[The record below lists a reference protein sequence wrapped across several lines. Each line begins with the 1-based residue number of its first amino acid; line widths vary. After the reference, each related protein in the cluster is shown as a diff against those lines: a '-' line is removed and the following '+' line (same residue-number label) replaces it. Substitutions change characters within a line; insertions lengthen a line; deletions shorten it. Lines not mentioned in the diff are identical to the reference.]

1 MADDLAACRDLEC
14 ASLGPLETLGAE
26 CSVVGTTR
34 EYPALEK

>member
-1 MADDLAACRDLEC
+1 MADDLAACRNLES
-14 ASLGPLETLGAE
+14 ASLAPLETLGAK